1 MAGKLR
7 VTLRKSTVGTTQRAR
22 GTVRALGLDRI
33 GDTVELRDDAVARGM
48 VRTVQY
54 LVTAEEI
61 PDEGTGTRPATGK
74 GTATAKG
81 ARAEEATK

>member
-61 PDEGTGTRPATGK
+61 SDERTGP
-74 GTATAKG
+74 AKG
-81 ARAEEATK
+81 AAAEEATK

>member
-54 LVTAEEI
+54 LVTAVEI
-61 PDEGTGTRPATGK
+61 PDEGT
-74 GTATAKG
+74 
-81 ARAEEATK
+81 AEEATK

>member
-54 LVTAEEI
+54 LVTFEEI
-61 PDEGTGTRPATGK
+61 PDEAAAPSA
-74 GTATAKG
+74 G
-81 ARAEEATK
+81 AASDEVTK

>member
-1 MAGKLR
+1 MAGKLK

-61 PDEGTGTRPATGK
+61 PDEGTARAKGK
-74 GTATAKG
+74 GAKG
-81 ARAEEATK
+81 EAEEANK

>member
-1 MAGKLR
+1 MAGKLK

-54 LVTAEEI
+54 LVTFEEI
-61 PDEGTGTRPATGK
+61 PDEGTAKGK
-74 GTATAKG
+74 GAK
-81 ARAEEATK
+81 AEEATK

>member
-1 MAGKLR
+1 MAGKLK
-7 VTLRKSTVGTTQRAR
+7 VTLRKSIVGTTQRAR

-61 PDEGTGTRPATGK
+61 PDEGTAKGK
-74 GTATAKG
+74 GAK
-81 ARAEEATK
+81 AEEATK

>member
-7 VTLRKSTVGTTQRAR
+7 VTLRKSTVSTTQRAR

-54 LVTAEEI
+54 LVTFEEI
-61 PDEGTGTRPATGK
+61 PDEAAAPSAGAT
-74 GTATAKG
+74 T
-81 ARAEEATK
+81 EEATK

>member
-54 LVTAEEI
+54 LVTFEEI
-61 PDEGTGTRPATGK
+61 PDEGATRA
-74 GTATAKG
+74 AG
-81 ARAEEATK
+81 AAPEEAKK

>member
-1 MAGKLR
+1 MAGKLK

-61 PDEGTGTRPATGK
+61 PDEGTAK
-74 GTATAKG
+74 AKG
-81 ARAEEATK
+81 KAAKAEAEEATK

>member
-1 MAGKLR
+1 MPGKLR
-7 VTLRKSTVGTTQRAR
+7 VTLRKSTVSTTQRAR

-54 LVTAEEI
+54 LVSVEEI
-61 PDEGTGTRPATGK
+61 PEETTGRR
-74 GTATAKG
+74 G
-81 ARAEEATK
+81 AASEEATK

>member
-1 MAGKLR
+1 MPGKLR
-7 VTLRKSTVGTTQRAR
+7 VTLRKSTVSTTQRAR

-54 LVTAEEI
+54 LVSVEEI
-61 PDEGTGTRPATGK
+61 PEETTGRH
-74 GTATAKG
+74 G
-81 ARAEEATK
+81 AASEEAMK

>member
-1 MAGKLR
+1 MAGRLR

-54 LVTAEEI
+54 LVTFEEV
-61 PDEGTGTRPATGK
+61 PDEAAAARDVGDATQ
-74 GTATAKG
+74 
-81 ARAEEATK
+81 EATK

>member
-48 VRTVQY
+48 VRTVRY

-61 PDEGTGTRPATGK
+61 PDEGTAKAK
-74 GTATAKG
+74 GTGAK
-81 ARAEEATK
+81 AEAEEATK

>member
-54 LVTAEEI
+54 LVTAEAI
-61 PDEGTGTRPATGK
+61 PDEGTAPATG
-74 GTATAKG
+74 AAP
-81 ARAEEATK
+81 EEATK

>member
-7 VTLRKSTVGTTQRAR
+7 ITLRKSTVGTTHRAR

-54 LVTAEEI
+54 LVTFEEI
-61 PDEGTGTRPATGK
+61 PDEAAAPRTTGAAT
-74 GTATAKG
+74 
-81 ARAEEATK
+81 EEATK

>member
-48 VRTVQY
+48 VRTVRY

-61 PDEGTGTRPATGK
+61 PDP
-74 GTATAKG
+74 GTAPADG
-81 ARAEEATK
+81 AAPEEAKK

>member
-1 MAGKLR
+1 MPGKLR
-7 VTLRKSTVGTTQRAR
+7 VTLRKSTVSTTQRAR

-54 LVTAEEI
+54 LVSVEEI
-61 PDEGTGTRPATGK
+61 PEETTGRH
-74 GTATAKG
+74 G
-81 ARAEEATK
+81 AASEEATK

>member
-7 VTLRKSTVGTTQRAR
+7 VTLRKSIVGTTQRAR

-54 LVTAEEI
+54 LVTFEEI
-61 PDEGTGTRPATGK
+61 PDEA
-74 GTATAKG
+74 ATARST
-81 ARAEEATK
+81 RAATEEATK

>member
-7 VTLRKSTVGTTQRAR
+7 VTLRKSTVGTTRRAR

-33 GDTVELRDDAVARGM
+33 GHTVELRDDAVARGM

-54 LVTAEEI
+54 LVTVEEI
-61 PDEGTGTRPATGK
+61 PAEATGRR
-74 GTATAKG
+74 TAAS
-81 ARAEEATK
+81 EEATK

>member
-7 VTLRKSTVGTTQRAR
+7 VTLHKSTVSTTRRAR

-33 GDTVELRDDAVARGM
+33 GDSIVHRDDAVTRGM
-48 VRTVQY
+48 VRTVRY

-61 PDEGTGTRPATGK
+61 PDTDVAPGTSNDAQEGKP
-74 GTATAKG
+74 
-81 ARAEEATK
+81 

>member
-61 PDEGTGTRPATGK
+61 PDEGATPGK
-74 GTATAKG
+74 GAA
-81 ARAEEATK
+81 AEEATK